1 MLWLSRL
8 AIEYAE
14 FFNEN
19 NACILGLPIPIV
31 LYYIGTVNPNRFV
44 ESELSLPE
52 TKRVPLTLPVTRATE
67 LPELS

>member
-19 NACILGLPIPIV
+19 IAWH
-31 LYYIGTVNPNRFV
+31 IGTANPNRFV

-52 TKRVPLTLPVTRATE
+52 TKRAPLTLPVTRATE